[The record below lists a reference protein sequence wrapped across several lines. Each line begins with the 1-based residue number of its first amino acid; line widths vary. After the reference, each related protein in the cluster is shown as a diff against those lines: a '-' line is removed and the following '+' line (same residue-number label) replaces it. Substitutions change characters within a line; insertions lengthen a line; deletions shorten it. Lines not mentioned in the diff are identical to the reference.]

1 MDKCI
6 NLYPYV
12 MLLTLTSLVQSLII
26 TTFVLQNGSSP
37 LHIAILEGHLD
48 VVKALIKAGANV
60 NQATKVQ
67 L

>member
-1 MDKCI
+1 
-6 NLYPYV
+6 